1 MLKTKEIVIEKG
13 RDAGT
18 KFIITEMPIAKAD
31 KWAMK
36 VLLALAGS
44 GIDVPNPQDGMLAI
58 VRVALSAFKNI
69 PEEKFIPLA
78 DELLDCVEI
87 VPKGGQPRKLNL
99 EFNDVQDISTLYRL
113 RQEVLMLHIDFL
125 LQDNNP
131 ILG

>member
-1 MLKTKEIVIEKG
+1 MLKSKEIVIEKG

-18 KFIITEMPIAKAD
+18 KFVITEMPIAKAD
-31 KWAMK
+31 KWAMR

-44 GIDVPNPQDGMLAI
+44 GINVPNPQDGMMA
-58 VRVALSAFKNI
+58 VASIAMGAFRNI

-99 EFNDVQDISTLYRL
+99 EFNDVKDLTTLFLL
-113 RQEVLMLHIDFL
+113 RKEALMLHLDFL
-125 LQDNNP
+125 PQG
-131 ILG
+131 ISQI